1 MILVDFFL
9 LVKIFLNRHRVNYL
23 KEKSRISANQVN
35 LHWWKVPGSMQN
47 IGDFLSPVVVE
58 YMHRATSRTAH
69 SSNGTIHLLAIGSVI
84 DQSYQNSVV
93 WGSGLMCGNRKLWW
107 RNLRKLDI
115 RAVRGPETRRS
126 LIENGYSCPEIYG
139 DPAILMPLVYMPESL
154 EKKYDYRVIQHHS
167 FAQNV
172 ENCLSPIVKDWQQFI
187 DELVKCRLVI
197 SSSLHGI
204 ILAEAYGI
212 PAIML
217 KTALNTFKFDDYYHS
232 TGRYDYPMAD
242 SVEQALQMEPPT
254 LPDLEPLR
262 QNIMAAFP
270 ADLWKS

>member
-1 MILVDFFL
+1 MRIVDLFL
-9 LVKIFLNRHRVNYL
+9 IGNKYLNRNRINYL
-23 KEKSRISANQVN
+23 KDKSRISANQVN

-47 IGDFLSPVVVE
+47 IGDFLSPIVVE
-58 YMHRATSRTAH
+58 YMHQVTSRTAL
-69 SSNGTIHLLAIGSVI
+69 SANGTTHLLAIGSVI
-84 DQSYQNSVV
+84 DMCYQNSVV
-93 WGSGLMCGNRKLWW
+93 WGSGLMSGNKMYWW

-126 LIENGYSCPEIYG
+126 LIENGYSCPEVYG
-139 DPAILMPLVYMPESL
+139 DPAILMPLVYMPESM
-154 EKKYDYRVIQHHS
+154 EKKYEYRVIPHHA
-167 FAQNV
+167 FDQNGK
-172 ENCLSPIVKDWQQFI
+172 NYLSPITQDWQQFI

-217 KTALNTFKFDDYYHS
+217 RTRLGTFKFEDYYHS
-232 TGRYDYPMAD
+232 TNRYDYPMAD
-242 SVEQALQMEPPT
+242 SVEQALQMEPPA
-254 LPDLEPLR
+254 LPDLESLR
-262 QNIMAAFP
+262 KNIIAAFP